1 MNGEKL
7 EAFRLRSG
15 TREGYPLSPLML
27 FIIVL
32 EVLPRAM
39 RQANEIKKDANCKGG
54 CKAQFADNMILYIE
68 PKG

>member
-39 RQANEIKKDANCKGG
+39 RQANEIKKMQISKEDVKPSL
-54 CKAQFADNMILYIE
+54 QIT
-68 PKG
+68 